1 MNLTPNF
8 TLEEMTVTQE
18 GTRRGIANIPDVREI
33 NYLRELCRNVL
44 EPLRE
49 ALGKPIVVSSG
60 FRSQTINSMVGGAK
74 TSDHLYGRAAD
85 IIVPG
90 YTPLA
95 VAKKIVAMNLPFKQ
109 VIEEFGSWVHVSIP
123 EFGVEPKREQLT
135 AIRHNGRVIYEK
147 GLA

>member
-1 MNLTPNF
+1 MQLTPNF
-8 TLEEMTVTQE
+8 TLEEMTVSQE
-18 GTRRGIANIPDVREI
+18 AARRGIPNVPGQDQIDA
-33 NYLRELCRNVL
+33 LRRLCRDIL

-49 ALGKPIVVSSG
+49 ALGKPIVISSG
-60 FRSQTINSMVGGAK
+60 FRSQTINATVGGSK

-95 VAKKIVAMNLPFKQ
+95 VAKKIVELQLPFKQ

-123 EFGVEPKREQLT
+123 EAGAAPKREQLT
-135 AIRHNGRVIYEK
+135 AIRRAGRTVYEK
-147 GLA
+147 GLG